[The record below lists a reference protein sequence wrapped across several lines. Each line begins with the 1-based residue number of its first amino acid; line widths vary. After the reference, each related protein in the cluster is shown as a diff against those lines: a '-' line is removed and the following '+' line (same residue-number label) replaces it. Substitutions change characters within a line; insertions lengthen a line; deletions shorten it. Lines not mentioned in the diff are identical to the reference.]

1 MQFRQIE
8 LNEIV
13 CIEIFAD
20 NPEATVHMTG
30 GAYFR
35 VPMDTAK
42 EMNVVLKDRLLKVMS
57 VFGEPPK

>member
-1 MQFRQIE
+1 MQFRKIE

-20 NPEATVHMTG
+20 NPEATVHMQG
-30 GAYFR
+30 GQYFR

-42 EMNVVLKDRLLKVMS
+42 EMNVMLKERLLKVMS
-57 VFGEPPK
+57 VFGDTPQ